1 MNETPSDLKFL
12 DSHEWVKVDDN
23 TVIVGISDHAQNELG
38 EVVFVELPAIGD
50 EFVSGDEAAVVES
63 VKAASE
69 VYTPLSG
76 EVIEVNEALEE
87 NPELVNTSPYEDGW
101 FFKLRVSDE
110 NLGSTDMTIKNN
122 PFESNLGWVVDF
134 SDVER
139 DFIAKEN
146 LIEIQKINKLK
157 LVGVLLNEK
166 GILRSGQKIIKDDFE
181 GEVTSGTFS
190 PYIKKSIG
198 LARVPMAINGDAN
211 VQIRNKLL
219 NVKLLSLPFI
229 RKGKIMI

>member
-50 EFVSGDEAAVVES
+50 EFTSGDEAAVVES

-101 FFKLRVSDE
+101 FFKLRVGDE
-110 NLGSTDMTIKNN
+110 NLGSIDSLMTA
-122 PFESNLGWVVDF
+122 EEYSSMLDSN
-134 SDVER
+134 S
-139 DFIAKEN
+139 
-146 LIEIQKINKLK
+146 
-157 LVGVLLNEK
+157 
-166 GILRSGQKIIKDDFE
+166 
-181 GEVTSGTFS
+181 
-190 PYIKKSIG
+190 
-198 LARVPMAINGDAN
+198 
-211 VQIRNKLL
+211 
-219 NVKLLSLPFI
+219 
-229 RKGKIMI
+229 

>member
-101 FFKLRVSDE
+101 FFKLKVSDE
-110 NLGSTDMTIKNN
+110 NLGSTDSLMTAEEYSSMLDGN
-122 PFESNLGWVVDF
+122 S
-134 SDVER
+134 
-139 DFIAKEN
+139 
-146 LIEIQKINKLK
+146 
-157 LVGVLLNEK
+157 
-166 GILRSGQKIIKDDFE
+166 
-181 GEVTSGTFS
+181 
-190 PYIKKSIG
+190 
-198 LARVPMAINGDAN
+198 
-211 VQIRNKLL
+211 
-219 NVKLLSLPFI
+219 
-229 RKGKIMI
+229 

>member
-12 DSHEWVKVDDN
+12 DSHEWIRVDDN

-63 VKAASE
+63 IKAASE

-101 FFKLRVSDE
+101 FFKLKVSDE
-110 NLGSTDMTIKNN
+110 NLGSIDSLMTA
-122 PFESNLGWVVDF
+122 EEYSSMLDSN
-134 SDVER
+134 S
-139 DFIAKEN
+139 
-146 LIEIQKINKLK
+146 
-157 LVGVLLNEK
+157 
-166 GILRSGQKIIKDDFE
+166 
-181 GEVTSGTFS
+181 
-190 PYIKKSIG
+190 
-198 LARVPMAINGDAN
+198 
-211 VQIRNKLL
+211 
-219 NVKLLSLPFI
+219 
-229 RKGKIMI
+229 

>member
-87 NPELVNTSPYEDGW
+87 NPEFVNTSPYEDGW

-110 NLGSTDMTIKNN
+110 NLGSIDSLMTA
-122 PFESNLGWVVDF
+122 EEYS
-134 SDVER
+134 SM
-139 DFIAKEN
+139 
-146 LIEIQKINKLK
+146 
-157 LVGVLLNEK
+157 LN
-166 GILRSGQKIIKDDFE
+166 GNS
-181 GEVTSGTFS
+181 
-190 PYIKKSIG
+190 
-198 LARVPMAINGDAN
+198 
-211 VQIRNKLL
+211 
-219 NVKLLSLPFI
+219 
-229 RKGKIMI
+229 

>member
-12 DSHEWVKVDDN
+12 DSHEWIKVDEN
-23 TVIVGISDHAQNELG
+23 TVIVGISNHAQNELG

-110 NLGSTDMTIKNN
+110 NLGSIDSLMTAEEYSSMLDGN
-122 PFESNLGWVVDF
+122 S
-134 SDVER
+134 
-139 DFIAKEN
+139 
-146 LIEIQKINKLK
+146 
-157 LVGVLLNEK
+157 
-166 GILRSGQKIIKDDFE
+166 
-181 GEVTSGTFS
+181 
-190 PYIKKSIG
+190 
-198 LARVPMAINGDAN
+198 
-211 VQIRNKLL
+211 
-219 NVKLLSLPFI
+219 
-229 RKGKIMI
+229 

>member
-23 TVIVGISDHAQNELG
+23 IVIVGISDHAQNELG

-87 NPELVNTSPYEDGW
+87 SPELVNTSPYEDGW

-110 NLGSTDMTIKNN
+110 NLGSIDSLMTAEEYSSMLDGN
-122 PFESNLGWVVDF
+122 S
-134 SDVER
+134 
-139 DFIAKEN
+139 
-146 LIEIQKINKLK
+146 
-157 LVGVLLNEK
+157 
-166 GILRSGQKIIKDDFE
+166 
-181 GEVTSGTFS
+181 
-190 PYIKKSIG
+190 
-198 LARVPMAINGDAN
+198 
-211 VQIRNKLL
+211 
-219 NVKLLSLPFI
+219 
-229 RKGKIMI
+229 

>member
-69 VYTPLSG
+69 VYTPMSG

-87 NPELVNTSPYEDGW
+87 SPELVNTSPYENGW
-101 FFKLRVSDE
+101 FFKLKVSDE
-110 NLGSTDMTIKNN
+110 NLGSIDSLMTAEEYSSMLDGN
-122 PFESNLGWVVDF
+122 S
-134 SDVER
+134 
-139 DFIAKEN
+139 
-146 LIEIQKINKLK
+146 
-157 LVGVLLNEK
+157 
-166 GILRSGQKIIKDDFE
+166 
-181 GEVTSGTFS
+181 
-190 PYIKKSIG
+190 
-198 LARVPMAINGDAN
+198 
-211 VQIRNKLL
+211 
-219 NVKLLSLPFI
+219 
-229 RKGKIMI
+229 

>member
-12 DSHEWVKVDDN
+12 DSHEWIKVDDN

-69 VYTPLSG
+69 VYTPISG

-101 FFKLRVSDE
+101 FFKLKVSDE
-110 NLGSTDMTIKNN
+110 NLGSIDSLMTAEEYSSMLDGN
-122 PFESNLGWVVDF
+122 S
-134 SDVER
+134 
-139 DFIAKEN
+139 
-146 LIEIQKINKLK
+146 
-157 LVGVLLNEK
+157 
-166 GILRSGQKIIKDDFE
+166 
-181 GEVTSGTFS
+181 
-190 PYIKKSIG
+190 
-198 LARVPMAINGDAN
+198 
-211 VQIRNKLL
+211 
-219 NVKLLSLPFI
+219 
-229 RKGKIMI
+229 

>member
-110 NLGSTDMTIKNN
+110 NLGSIDILMTTEEYSSMLDGN
-122 PFESNLGWVVDF
+122 S
-134 SDVER
+134 
-139 DFIAKEN
+139 
-146 LIEIQKINKLK
+146 
-157 LVGVLLNEK
+157 
-166 GILRSGQKIIKDDFE
+166 
-181 GEVTSGTFS
+181 
-190 PYIKKSIG
+190 
-198 LARVPMAINGDAN
+198 
-211 VQIRNKLL
+211 
-219 NVKLLSLPFI
+219 
-229 RKGKIMI
+229 

>member
-12 DSHEWVKVDDN
+12 DSHEWIKVDDN

-101 FFKLRVSDE
+101 FFKLKVSDE
-110 NLGSTDMTIKNN
+110 NLGSTDGLMTAEEYSSMLDGN
-122 PFESNLGWVVDF
+122 S
-134 SDVER
+134 
-139 DFIAKEN
+139 
-146 LIEIQKINKLK
+146 
-157 LVGVLLNEK
+157 
-166 GILRSGQKIIKDDFE
+166 
-181 GEVTSGTFS
+181 
-190 PYIKKSIG
+190 
-198 LARVPMAINGDAN
+198 
-211 VQIRNKLL
+211 
-219 NVKLLSLPFI
+219 
-229 RKGKIMI
+229 

>member
-76 EVIEVNEALEE
+76 EVIEVNEALDD

-110 NLGSTDMTIKNN
+110 NLGSIDSLMTAEEYSSMLDGN
-122 PFESNLGWVVDF
+122 S
-134 SDVER
+134 
-139 DFIAKEN
+139 
-146 LIEIQKINKLK
+146 
-157 LVGVLLNEK
+157 
-166 GILRSGQKIIKDDFE
+166 
-181 GEVTSGTFS
+181 
-190 PYIKKSIG
+190 
-198 LARVPMAINGDAN
+198 
-211 VQIRNKLL
+211 
-219 NVKLLSLPFI
+219 
-229 RKGKIMI
+229 

>member
-87 NPELVNTSPYEDGW
+87 NPELVNTSPYENGW
-101 FFKLRVSDE
+101 FFKLKVSDE
-110 NLGSTDMTIKNN
+110 NLGSIDSLMTAEEYSSMLDGN
-122 PFESNLGWVVDF
+122 S
-134 SDVER
+134 
-139 DFIAKEN
+139 
-146 LIEIQKINKLK
+146 
-157 LVGVLLNEK
+157 
-166 GILRSGQKIIKDDFE
+166 
-181 GEVTSGTFS
+181 
-190 PYIKKSIG
+190 
-198 LARVPMAINGDAN
+198 
-211 VQIRNKLL
+211 
-219 NVKLLSLPFI
+219 
-229 RKGKIMI
+229 